1 MTRTHIEHLPGPA
14 IRLRSRP
21 FQSRLA
27 GHRSGRE
34 DSDNDPGSPF
44 VPSRPASPHPPSD
57 GGGESDLENDE
68 ETFPASL
75 DAKQSQKARS
85 PRWLPWED
93 RYLAQQ
99 AEKLRLFAPQRGDE
113 RRKAWD
119 GLAVDLLK
127 ASTINGKPINRTGPA
142 CRARLEKLL
151 DAQRREQ
158 TRSLQLT
165 GTNQEVD
172 DHPEL
177 MTHLVELVDAQKHEK
192 DAKSNSARKKIDVE
206 TKAARDG
213 AMKGLVRREAL
224 TDVSSLEGASVREKQ
239 GQRKYVNMAQ
249 AGLENCD
256 EPKPKRRRNQLT
268 HIVKNRNAAD
278 AKQLEQARKLEQD
291 RHNESMALQHRTLE
305 IQEQISS
312 GIGKLTDG
320 MAALANAQAA
330 LLNAETNRSEAA
342 ARMQYE
348 DSERRRIDAEH
359 RAAEAER
366 HASFLAAVSHKK

>member
-1 MTRTHIEHLPGPA
+1 MTRAKARTSNTSQDQPSDSGADRFSPDWPDIAVLP
-14 IRLRSRP
+14 
-21 FQSRLA
+21 
-27 GHRSGRE
+27 SGRE

-99 AEKLRLFAPQRGDE
+99 AEKLRLFAQRGDE

-172 DHPEL
+172 DH
-177 MTHLVELVDAQKHEK
+177 
-192 DAKSNSARKKIDVE
+192 
-206 TKAARDG
+206 
-213 AMKGLVRREAL
+213 
-224 TDVSSLEGASVREKQ
+224 LE
-239 GQRKYVNMAQ
+239 AQ
-249 AGLENCD
+249 AGLATPAMN
-256 EPKPKRRRNQLT
+256 PIKRIATSLNPSAGETNSLT
-268 HIVKNRNAAD
+268 
-278 AKQLEQARKLEQD
+278 L
-291 RHNESMALQHRTLE
+291 SRTVMPLTPNDSNKRASSNKIAITNLWPFSIE
-305 IQEQISS
+305 LSKSRISS

-366 HASFLAAVSHKK
+366 HASLLAAVSHKK

>member
-1 MTRTHIEHLPGPA
+1 MTAFGIKTLFTPNHHLPTRAKARTSNTSQDQPSDSGADRFSPDWPDIA
-14 IRLRSRP
+14 LAEKTLTTTPVARL
-21 FQSRLA
+21 SRLA
-27 GHRSGRE
+27 LPLHT
-34 DSDNDPGSPF
+34 
-44 VPSRPASPHPPSD
+44 HPPTGEGNRILKTTRKPFLLLSTRSNPRRRAVLD
-57 GGGESDLENDE
+57 GFRGRTVISPNR
-68 ETFPASL
+68 P
-75 DAKQSQKARS
+75 RS
-85 PRWLPWED
+85 
-93 RYLAQQ
+93 
-99 AEKLRLFAPQRGDE
+99 FAC
-113 RRKAWD
+113 
-119 GLAVDLLK
+119 LLHNLLK

-239 GQRKYVNMAQ
+239 GQRKPRNS
-249 AGLENCD
+249 GNESDKENCD

-278 AKQLEQARKLEQD
+278 AKRLEQARKLEQD

-305 IQEQISS
+305 IQEQITS
-312 GIGKLTDG
+312 GIGGTPH
-320 MAALANAQAA
+320 
-330 LLNAETNRSEAA
+330 AETNRSEAA